1 MNLHH
6 SLKWNGRKDGCLDQI
21 KATPWASC
29 LASPKTAK
37 SHWTVL
43 RQPGW
48 IQRQHPG
55 CIACSGASPKTARS
69 YCSVPRH
76 EFKGSPWV
84 GCWTVLRQAQ
94 PGSCCTILRQA
105 QAGPYC
111 IETRFYR
118 IFYTPFCQQ
127 CWARREQKY
136 HYWAWAK
143 RELAE
148 SPEPHSGRDREKFLS
163 TPELQRISGVSYFR
177 WATRPGSMVL

>member
-1 MNLHH
+1 M
-6 SLKWNGRKDGCLDQI
+6 G
-21 KATPWASC
+21 P
-29 LASPKTAK
+29 
-37 SHWTVL
+37 VL
-43 RQPGW
+43 RQPE
-48 IQRQHPG
+48 
-55 CIACSGASPKTARS
+55 S
-69 YCSVPRH
+69 YCTVPRH

-84 GCWTVLRQAQ
+84 GCCTVLRQAQ
-94 PGSCCTILRQA
+94 PGSCCTVLRQA

-148 SPEPHSGRDREKFLS
+148 SPEPHQWQGQREVSKYSWVTENLRSLIFQMSYQARLNGTLTCKQHQVSLSGMVLTTRPQPSLEVDRANSSEFNPERGTQGTYFKIHQICWGRDS
-163 TPELQRISGVSYFR
+163 S
-177 WATRPGSMVL
+177 